1 MLLCWT
7 RRRPYFVRL
16 KKLSNLA
23 DAFLMLFGTALGHR
37 SLSVEREREGTS
49 SIAKYNRTIMG
60 QVNSTVNPEAYP
72 GVWVME
78 PKACDT
84 LGCKVQQFPLD
95 EKPAEMVNVDYALWT
110 QFGDRINDLLT
121 GMNKCLTP
129 LWTIGFII
137 IIAAAVLMP
146 IIRATDLVLDKTYD
160 RGGIVSFIPYIV
172 LIVSFLT
179 LFGCHFRIVT
189 MNEAVDKEI
198 IRTIDEFKPRFIA
211 KGFSPEY
218 RTKWTGFCKPRNA
231 SPQRMIVFIPT
242 QPNV

>member
-23 DAFLMLFGTALGHR
+23 DAFLMLFGKALGHR
-37 SLSVEREREGTS
+37 LLSVERERERTS
-49 SIAKYNRTIMG
+49 SIAQYNKIIMG

-78 PKACDT
+78 PKTCDT

-121 GMNKCLTP
+121 GMNKCLKP

-137 IIAAAVLMP
+137 IIACAAVMP
-146 IIRATDLVLDKTYD
+146 VLRYVLDEDDQDEDKKD
-160 RGGIVSFIPYIV
+160 VRGGIVSFIPYALLLVTSFV
-172 LIVSFLT
+172 LI
-179 LFGCHFRIVT
+179 GCQFRVVT
-189 MNEAVDKEI
+189 MNEAIDKEI
-198 IRTIDEFKPRFIA
+198 IMTINEFKPQYVNVF
-211 KGFSPEY
+211 
-218 RTKWTGFCKPRNA
+218 NA
-231 SPQRMIVFIPT
+231 DDEV
-242 QPNV
+242 NV